1 METAGV
7 EGPPGDVNITGME
20 GTSDEVNTM
29 GV

>member
-7 EGPPGDVNITGME
+7 EGPPGDVNITRME